1 MNQDSNIR
9 LKVLGTG
16 SSGNCYLLETE
27 KETLMIECGL
37 TAPII
42 LQGLD
47 YDINKVAGCI
57 VTHEH
62 NDHARAIHGLI
73 NWGVDVY
80 ATKGTLES
88 TNATNSTYS
97 HVIEEMGKYS
107 IGGFSVMPFPTIH
120 DAAEPVGFLIHH
132 EKCGLV
138 LFLTDTAYSEYKFQG
153 LNNIIVEANYDMR
166 IIKKR
171 MDRDSN
177 LSFLKDRVINSHLN
191 IDNCLNLLKA
201 NDLSEVNNI
210 VLIHLSD
217 GNSDEADFK
226 RRVEESTGKNVSV
239 AVAGMDIDFGLTPF

>member
-1 MNQDSNIR
+1 MNQDSNIS

-16 SSGNCYLLETE
+16 SSGNCYLLETQT
-27 KETLMIECGL
+27 ETLIIECGVKFS
-37 TAPII
+37 II
-42 LQGLD
+42 KKAMNFD
-47 YDINKVAGCI
+47 FAKIVGCI
-57 VTHEH
+57 ITHEH
-62 NDHARAIHGLI
+62 NDHSLSINELI
-73 NWGVDVY
+73 WSGVEVY
-80 ATKGTLES
+80 ATAGTLKEKGIIS
-88 TNATNSTYS
+88 PFS
-97 HVIEEMGKYS
+97 HVMQKMKMYR
-107 IGGFSVMPFPTIH
+107 IGGFAVMPFPTIH

-132 EKCGLV
+132 KNCGLV

-153 LNNIIVEANYDMR
+153 LNNIIVEANYDMS

-191 IDNCLNLLKA
+191 IVNCLNLLKA

-226 RRVEESTGKNVSV
+226 CRVEEATGKNVSV
-239 AVAGMDIDFGLTPF
+239 AVAGMELDFGLTPF